1 MGHVGIGLHGFISID
16 PEPDLRDKLI
26 DMYRMYMAAA
36 FFDAP
41 KWELGDL
48 VEFPTGSDST

>member
-1 MGHVGIGLHGFISID
+1 MGHVGIGFISID

-36 FFDAP
+36 F
-41 KWELGDL
+41 
-48 VEFPTGSDST
+48 V